1 MTAAVRKTEPE
12 AKQRYKMSFT
22 SPPYRV
28 ARECACAA
36 KIALKQRE
44 WDVQD
49 EEMA

>member
-1 MTAAVRKTEPE
+1 MTMAVLKTEPE
-12 AKQRYKMSFT
+12 AKQRFI

-36 KIALKQRE
+36 KIALKERE